1 MADSSEQ
8 MQAKIVA
15 ARREAEVLK
24 DRIRHRRDDLAD
36 TTRSLSLFSLSLS
49 LSLSLYLSLSIYLS
63 LLLYDSN

>member
-36 TTRSLSLFSLSLS
+36 TTRSSPSPSI
-49 LSLSLYLSLSIYLS
+49 LYRPL
-63 LLLYDSN
+63 N

>member
-36 TTRSLSLFSLSLS
+36 TTRQFFSLSPCRILCDM
-49 LSLSLYLSLSIYLS
+49 LT
-63 LLLYDSN
+63 DR

>member
-36 TTRSLSLFSLSLS
+36 TTRSSLR
-49 LSLSLYLSLSIYLS
+49 
-63 LLLYDSN
+63 LLLTALSVISSS